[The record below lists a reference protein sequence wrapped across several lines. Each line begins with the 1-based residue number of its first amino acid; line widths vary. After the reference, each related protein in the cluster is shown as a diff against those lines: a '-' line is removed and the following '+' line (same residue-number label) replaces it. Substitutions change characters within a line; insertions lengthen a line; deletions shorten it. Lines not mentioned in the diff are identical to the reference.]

1 MRYVFCYGT
10 LRAGEINDIGR
21 AAATHGIAAP
31 RLVGAVAVAVAGRL
45 YDFGN
50 YPGMVAG
57 GGRDL
62 VWGDVYA
69 IDERL
74 VPVLDEI
81 EEVYPGVE
89 GLFVRQ
95 RASVELGGRRYDCL
109 YYPVGAHAIA
119 DKPRIES
126 GDWVQYRRAH
136 RVTRSRGDA
145 ATRRRARRMP
155 SRTGAAARAGRQ
167 VFVARAVGDSR
178 FDSCDDC
185 GVRRCRRPWRR
196 LRNRRAGAV
205 PRS

>member
-31 RLVGAVAVAVAGRL
+31 RLVGAVAVAGRL

-62 VWGDVYA
+62 VWGDVHA

-126 GDWVQYRRAH
+126 GDWVQYRRA
-136 RVTRSRGDA
+136 
-145 ATRRRARRMP
+145 
-155 SRTGAAARAGRQ
+155 RTA
-167 VFVARAVGDSR
+167 
-178 FDSCDDC
+178 
-185 GVRRCRRPWRR
+185 
-196 LRNRRAGAV
+196 
-205 PRS
+205 

>member
-31 RLVGAVAVAVAGRL
+31 RLVGAVAVAGRL

-95 RASVELGGRRYDCL
+95 RASVELGGRRSNSA
-109 YYPVGAHAIA
+109 GAGTIA
-119 DKPRIES
+119 CITRS
-126 GDWVQYRRAH
+126 VR
-136 RVTRSRGDA
+136 TRSRTSRA
-145 ATRRRARRMP
+145 SSRATGC
-155 SRTGAAARAGRQ
+155 SIGARA
-167 VFVARAVGDSR
+167 
-178 FDSCDDC
+178 
-185 GVRRCRRPWRR
+185 
-196 LRNRRAGAV
+196 
-205 PRS
+205 PRDA

>member
-1 MRYVFCYGT
+1 M
-10 LRAGEINDIGR
+10 
-21 AAATHGIAAP
+21 
-31 RLVGAVAVAVAGRL
+31 AVAGRL

-126 GDWVQYRRAH
+126 GDWVQYRRA
-136 RVTRSRGDA
+136 
-145 ATRRRARRMP
+145 
-155 SRTGAAARAGRQ
+155 RTA
-167 VFVARAVGDSR
+167 
-178 FDSCDDC
+178 
-185 GVRRCRRPWRR
+185 
-196 LRNRRAGAV
+196 
-205 PRS
+205 